1 MEKYSSILSLST
13 PKELD
18 FPGTAIH
25 WWQQMHQN
33 VWHEETEDKYKTYM
47 RGVGRNQK
55 KWGGGG
61 GGNNNQKNKTKT
73 QNQKKKPHKCA

>member
-55 KWGGGG
+55 KWGGG
-61 GGNNNQKNKTKT
+61 NNNQKNKTKT
-73 QNQKKKPHKCA
+73 QNQKKKTHKCA